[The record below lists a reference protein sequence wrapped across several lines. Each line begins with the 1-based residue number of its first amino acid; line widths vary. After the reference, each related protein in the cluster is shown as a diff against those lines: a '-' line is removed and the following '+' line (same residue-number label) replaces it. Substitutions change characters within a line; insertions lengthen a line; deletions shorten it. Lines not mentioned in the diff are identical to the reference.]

1 MTRPQPVPE
10 NLFEAIATLL
20 PAEQRE
26 YFYQRMLY
34 FRHLRPEDE
43 LLRIAEAMG
52 FLALLIRETP
62 EKLASER
69 EQFAKIVDRGAASI
83 EAAHQTSVQYH
94 QQLEERLKRL
104 PAEVAKG
111 ISPEAIAEKINESLR
126 QQFAQSG
133 IPEKAEALAV
143 VSRQLKQATEE
154 FQRTAGQL
162 KTSYTGAAD
171 DARRAIDQIRSSI
184 ANATEN
190 AKRSMADI
198 KQSFL
203 LEYKYSIAALCG
215 SALVI
220 GLILGYLGYMWLY
233 PKPEEI
239 GPMVPATSAA
249 PAKPNSPRLQPSHK
263 KRVQPNGPSQSQ

>member
-26 YFYQRMLY
+26 YFYQRMMY

-69 EQFAKIVDRGAASI
+69 EQFADIVDRGVASI

-94 QQLEERLKRL
+94 QQLEERLRRL

-126 QQFAQSG
+126 QQFAKSG
-133 IPEKAEALAV
+133 ITDTAEALAV
-143 VSRQLKQATEE
+143 VSRQVKQATGE
-154 FQRTAGQL
+154 FQRTAGHL
-162 KTSYTGAAD
+162 TSTAD
-171 DARRAIDQIRSSI
+171 DARRAIDQIRSSV
-184 ANATEN
+184 ANATES
-190 AKRSMADI
+190 AKRSVADI

-215 SALVI
+215 SAFLI
-220 GLILGYLGYMWLY
+220 GLVLGYLGYMGIQ
-233 PKPEEI
+233 PKPEDKR
-239 GPMVPATSAA
+239 PTVSAA
-249 PAKPNSPRLQPSHK
+249 QATPSTPNSARSQPSHK
-263 KRVQPNGPSQSQ
+263 KRVQPNGPGQSQ

>member
-1 MTRPQPVPE
+1 MTRPQLVPE

-26 YFYQRMLY
+26 YFYQRMMY

-52 FLALLIRETP
+52 FLALLIREAP

-69 EQFAKIVDRGAASI
+69 EQFAEIVDRGVASI

-94 QQLEERLKRL
+94 QQLEERLRRL

-126 QQFAQSG
+126 QQFAKSG
-133 IPEKAEALAV
+133 IPETAEALAV
-143 VSRQLKQATEE
+143 VSRQVKQATGE

-162 KTSYTGAAD
+162 THGHGRRRP
-171 DARRAIDQIRSSI
+171 ARHRS
-184 ANATEN
+184 
-190 AKRSMADI
+190 D
-198 KQSFL
+198 SF
-203 LEYKYSIAALCG
+203 ERCQCHR
-215 SALVI
+215 
-220 GLILGYLGYMWLY
+220 
-233 PKPEEI
+233 EC
-239 GPMVPATSAA
+239 
-249 PAKPNSPRLQPSHK
+249 
-263 KRVQPNGPSQSQ
+263 